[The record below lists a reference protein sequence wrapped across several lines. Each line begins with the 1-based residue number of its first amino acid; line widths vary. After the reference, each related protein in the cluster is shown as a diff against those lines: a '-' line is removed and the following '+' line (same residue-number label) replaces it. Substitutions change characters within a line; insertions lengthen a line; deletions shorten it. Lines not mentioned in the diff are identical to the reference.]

1 MTNHQQL
8 NLQEIQGQL
17 QGNKNKKR
25 LNELGELYDL
35 RTHLNPLRWS
45 VKKKHTNIKTH
56 FTFIKEQ
63 VRSIL

>member
-1 MTNHQQL
+1 MSNHQPL

-17 QGNKNKKR
+17 QGYKNRKL
-25 LNELGELYDL
+25 LNELGRLYDL
-35 RTHLNPLRWS
+35 RTQLNPLKWG
-45 VKKKHTNIKTH
+45 VKPRYTNIKTH